1 MSGWQPYQP
10 LYPSRVY
17 LRVESADESCREF
30 RKAVNLAEIFCDGM
44 TEVVFYDKSKSA
56 YVKMNGVRL
65 AASPFVVNELRELLG
80 EENVVV
86 RQ

>member
-1 MSGWQPYQP
+1 
-10 LYPSRVY
+10 
-17 LRVESADESCREF
+17 
-30 RKAVNLAEIFCDGM
+30 M
-44 TEVVFYDKSKSA
+44 TDVIFYDKSKSA

-65 AASPFVVNELRELLG
+65 AASPFVVNELKELLG